1 VSTGE
6 LRTELVGDQLSSLL
20 GYVRSAG
27 ERLNSEDRLRL
38 AQATALLVDAER
50 VEQGLPTEI
59 GVTRSVTSLE
69 DALQLLSEETA
80 DAEET

>member
-1 VSTGE
+1 
-6 LRTELVGDQLSSLL
+6 
-20 GYVRSAG
+20 
-27 ERLNSEDRLRL
+27 
-38 AQATALLVDAER
+38 
-50 VEQGLPTEI
+50 LPTEI